1 MMALQGISG
10 AVGSSFLLWYVAIYL
25 FKIKTLINYT
35 KRLRRVVSLSLPM
48 LAATLNLLF
57 VELLKSIRAKDLS
70 YQIFTAIH
78 GSVKSNKK
86 PKKA

>member
-70 YQIFTAIH
+70 SQIFTVIH